1 MSRKGLVFATAAFVA
16 VCLVLSFP
24 LLAGKAE
31 GAARGWLGVYI
42 QDVTPELMEAMD
54 LKSLKGVLIND
65 VIDDSPADE
74 AGLERG
80 DVVIEFNQEK
90 IVDADQ
96 FVKLVRKIKPDD
108 LANIVVIRDGE
119 EKTIEVKIGKRK
131 KEDIYGLTVKP
142 PLIQK
147 GRVKIFD
154 LGESTHGKIGAT
166 LWNLNEQ
173 LGGYFGVAD
182 GEGAL
187 VAELD
192 EEGPA
197 YQAGLRAG
205 DVITEMDGD
214 KIEDKSDVLDVLSDK
229 EEGDEVTIQVLRK
242 GSKQNFTVKVAEE
255 EDWFSSFYYQPHDL
269 GAFTSPLPNLEPF
282 LKEYKTQR
290 FEGQE
295 FREELEKLRQELKDL
310 KKELGKLKE
319 QL

>member
-1 MSRKGLVFATAAFVA
+1 MSKNSLVLASLALVA
-16 VCLVLSFP
+16 VCLALSFP
-24 LLAGKAE
+24 LLAGKAN
-31 GAARGWLGVYI
+31 AASRGWLGVYV
-42 QDVTPELMEAMD
+42 QDVTTELMEAMD

-80 DVVIEFNQEK
+80 DVVVQFNDEK
-90 IVDADQ
+90 IADTDQ
-96 FVKLVRKIKPDD
+96 FVKLIRDTKPDD
-108 LANIVVIRDGE
+108 LAKITVIRDGNRNV
-119 EKTIEVKIGKRK
+119 IEVKMGKRK
-131 KEDIYGLTVKP
+131 ASDIYKLTVKKP
-142 PLIQK
+142 EGQK
-147 GRVKIFD
+147 GRIQILG
-154 LGESTHGKIGAT
+154 LGESAHGKIGAT
-166 LWNLNEQ
+166 LWDLNEQ

-192 EEGPA
+192 EDGPA
-197 YQAGLRAG
+197 YEAGLRAG
-205 DVITEMDGD
+205 DVIIEMDGN